1 MPMLPDTLGSRA
13 FMKAAASIW
22 VHRMENGVCRD
33 DEAPVRLLSLMTS
46 ARQDSGS
53 LSEFKEVIWAFR
65 RAVRV
70 LVLTRF
76 LQILADY
83 KELTSEKLGM
93 MASEIDDK
101 DSLQSAYSLG
111 YKTYGT
117 GGFMGDSEKV
127 WPVTETKFSAS
138 AYQRQ
143 QRRCRDYLSYMI
155 LQAWL

>member
-1 MPMLPDTLGSRA
+1 MLPDTLGTHA

-33 DEAPVRLLSLMTS
+33 DEPPVRLLSVMSS

-53 LSEFKEVIWAFR
+53 LAEFKKVQRGMLFV
-65 RAVRV
+65 RANPVAAHASQT
-70 LVLTRF
+70 LE
-76 LQILADY
+76 DY
-83 KELTSEKLGM
+83 KAVTHEKLTM

-101 DSLQSAYSLG
+101 DSLHSAFSLG

-138 AYQRQ
+138 ACQCVQ
-143 QRRCRDYLSYMI
+143 GHVGCCSQAN